1 MQKRLKVA
9 VVGATGMVGQR
20 LLTLLAGHPYFEV
33 TSLATSQANCGRS
46 YADAVKNRWH
56 MSGEIPEEFRDIIL
70 LDALDVEE
78 VTKDVDFLFCA
89 VSLPKGETRALEEAY
104 ARCETPVISNNSACR
119 GISDVPMLI
128 PEINPSHLEV
138 IPHQRERLG
147 SRYGYIVT
155 KPNCSIQS
163 YVPALTPLLPWG
175 ITEVAV
181 STYQAASGAGRAL
194 ADWEELNGTVIPYIA
209 GEEEKSEQEPKKLW
223 GWVEDGEILPVWE
236 PTISAHCVRV
246 PVADGHLAT
255 VSVRFRNKPSEEEIL
270 AAWDGFHPLKEM
282 GLPSSPCRLLT
293 YLDAPDRPQPR
304 LDAMTGG
311 GMGIVIGRL
320 RPDTLFDYK
329 FACLSHNT
337 LRGAAGGSVLTA
349 EYLYASGHLLPKAEA
364 LA

>member
-1 MQKRLKVA
+1 MRERLKVA

-20 LLTLLAGHPYFEV
+20 LLTLLTEHPYFAV
-33 TSLATSQANCGRS
+33 STLAASQASAGKT
-46 YADAVKNRWH
+46 YAEAVENRWH
-56 MSGEIPEEFRDIIL
+56 MERDIPLEFRDKIL
-70 LDALDVEE
+70 LDACDVEA

-89 VSLPKGETRALEEAY
+89 VALPKGETRALEEAY

-119 GISDVPMLI
+119 TLSDVPMLI
-128 PEINPSHLEV
+128 PEINPEHLEV
-138 IPHQRERLG
+138 LPHQRARLG
-147 SRYGYIVT
+147 TRYGYIVT

-194 ADWEELNGTVIPYIA
+194 DDWPELAGTVIPYIA
-209 GEEEKSEQEPKKLW
+209 GEEEKSEQEPRKLW
-223 GWVEDGEILPVWE
+223 GWVEDGKILPVWE

-255 VSVRFRNKPSEEEIL
+255 VSVRFRSKPSAGEIL
-270 AAWDGFHPLKEM
+270 AAWEEYHPLEKM
-282 GLPSSPCRLLT
+282 GLPSSPDRLLT
-293 YLDAPDRPQPR
+293 YLAAPDRPQPR
-304 LDAMTGG
+304 LDAMTGE
-311 GMGIVIGRL
+311 GMGIVVGRL

-349 EYLYASGHLLPKAEA
+349 EYLYASGYLMPKEKA